1 MEREIT
7 DPLENTIENSE
18 ALLGIGHL
26 VRSPSLLV
34 ARLEWSRVYDVLMRL
49 PILVYG
55 MLIGWTSVIGL
66 AKYVGSADPTLPDAV
81 YRLNIAMRVS
91 NIAFFVLLATM
102 AVVRGRARGK
112 ARGVE
117 PRISALIGTFLVY
130 AVALFPRR
138 ELSVGG
144 QIVATTLIFLGTA
157 LAAYVLLHLGR
168 SFSVMA
174 EARRLVTS
182 GVYRFVRHPLYVAE
196 EIAAAGFVIQFLSYG
211 TLLLFAAHI
220 GFQLRRM
227 RNEEAILTR
236 TFPEYAAYKEKTA
249 RLIPGIY

>member
-1 MEREIT
+1 MADVAQPVRAAGL
-7 DPLENTIENSE
+7 PL
-18 ALLGIGHL
+18 AKLQQ
-26 VRSPSLLV
+26 
-34 ARLEWSRVYDVLMRL
+34 SRVYDALMRL

-55 MLIGWTSVIGL
+55 TVVGWASVMGL
-66 AKYVGSADPTLPDAV
+66 AKYVDTADHTLPNAV
-81 YRLNIAMRVS
+81 YGINISMRVS
-91 NIAFFVLLATM
+91 SIAFLFLLAIM

-117 PRISALIGTFLVY
+117 PRISALVGTFLVY

-144 QIVATTLIFLGTA
+144 EIAATTLILLGTA
-157 LAAYVLLHLGR
+157 LAVYALTQLGR

-182 GVYRFVRHPLYVAE
+182 GVYRIVRHPLYVAE
-196 EIAAAGFVIQFLSYG
+196 EIAAIGLVIQFLSYQ
-211 TLLLFAAHI
+211 TLLLVAVHA

-227 RNEEAILTR
+227 RNEEAILIS
-236 TFPEYAAYKEKTA
+236 TFPEYGAYKGKTA